1 MTGAP
6 PQAKADAG
14 LSKPVKW
21 GLVAT
26 VLAPA
31 GDILRFAA
39 YHLEKGADQIS
50 LYLDAPCP
58 DAMPYLQA
66 HPKIR
71 AILCDDAYWTERKGR
86 PVAHQPRQTKN
97 ATHAYYRSGKL
108 DWLIHMDVD
117 EFLVSDRKIEEALAP
132 IPYDMLVTRVR
143 PMEQLSGDTGNAFK
157 YFIPTGP
164 ERSRTVRALYPTYG
178 SYLKGGFL
186 SHLGGKVF
194 VRPGQKRAQFRIHN
208 FLQEGKEIK
217 GVDPLLGVD
226 LAHCHAKTWDAW
238 YSSYRYRLE
247 KGSYRSDLGP
257 NKSRLFGGM
266 NLHELFTDIETQDGT
281 AGLRAFFD
289 EVCADTPE
297 LRARLSQFNLLREV
311 DLDLNATLSTHF
323 PDWRD

>member
-1 MTGAP
+1 MSDSNSQSGSSVGQPKLAT
-6 PQAKADAG
+6 
-14 LSKPVKW
+14 W

-39 YHLEKGADQIS
+39 YHLEKGAAQIH
-50 LYLDAPCP
+50 LYLDAACP
-58 DAMPYLQA
+58 EVMPFLQG

-71 AILCDDAYWTERKGR
+71 VTLCDDAYWTERKGR
-86 PVAHQPRQTKN
+86 PEAHQPRQTKN
-97 ATHAYYRSGKL
+97 ATHAYYRSGKI

-117 EFLVSDRKIEEALAP
+117 EFLVSDRNIADVLAP
-132 IPYDMLVTRVR
+132 IPEDTLVARVR
-143 PMEQLSGDTGNAFK
+143 PMEQLSGGAGNAFK
-157 YFIPTGP
+157 YFIPTSP

-178 SYLKGGFL
+178 PYLKGGFL

-194 VRPGQKRAQFRIHN
+194 VRPGQKKAQFRIHN
-208 FLQEGKEIK
+208 FIQEGEVIK
-217 GVDPLLGVD
+217 GIDHLMGVD

-238 YSSYRYRLE
+238 YASYRYRLE

-257 NKSRLFGGM
+257 NKSRVFGGM
-266 NLHELFTDIETQDGT
+266 NLHELFTDIEAKDGK

-311 DLDLNATLSTHF
+311 NLDLNATLSTHF
-323 PDWRD
+323 PNWRG